1 MSGDLN
7 EPDGIDEGILDE
19 MDEVRSKLGD
29 GIDRLNEDIK
39 NVFDWQAYV
48 RSAPLTSVGIAAAVG
63 YLLAPAIR
71 SYPAP
76 QTGDAHQ
83 SSSSGGIFGM
93 LTSMV
98 SATLVRL
105 ATGYV
110 TTMVTDQLNPS
121 GDEGVPTHPPVSPP
135 DQTLDLG
142 L

>member
-1 MSGDLN
+1 MSDDLN
-7 EPDGIDEGILDE
+7 DPDKVDEEIVDQ

-29 GIDRLNEDIK
+29 GIDRLNEDMK
-39 NVFDWQAYV
+39 QVFDWQAYV
-48 RSAPLTSVGIAAAVG
+48 RSAPLTSVGIAAALG

-76 QTGDAHQ
+76 QTSDAQ
-83 SSSSGGIFGM
+83 QTSSGGGIFGM

-98 SATLVRL
+98 SATLVKL

-110 TTMVTDQLNPS
+110 TTMVSDQFNPPPT
-121 GDEGVPTHPPVSPP
+121 EEVPAHSPVSPP

>member
-7 EPDGIDEGILDE
+7 EPDNIDEGILDQ

-39 NVFDWQAYV
+39 HVFDWQAYV

-76 QTGDAHQ
+76 QTVGAQQ
-83 SSSSGGIFGM
+83 SSSGGGIFGM

-110 TTMVTDQLNPS
+110 TTMVADQLNPS
-121 GDEGVPTHPPVSPP
+121 PDEGVPTPPVSPP